1 MANENKSFRD
11 IAKILNFENIITT
24 SDRKGQ
30 IIHVDYNYL
39 KVFVRNNKDSIW
51 RNDSVLDI
59 LHNETY
65 IWNI

>member
-24 SDRKGQ
+24 SDRKRQ